1 MMTYKRLIPCLLISD
16 GKVVT
21 WFDDRTLLSEDP
33 VALAKRYAY
42 KGADEL
48 LLFDLSETP
57 KEHEMALR
65 IIRRIN
71 RETPIPSIAGGNIN
85 DADDVRKYLE
95 AGCKRV
101 MLNFTKETGASLAEK
116 ASSLYGAKR
125 IAASLN
131 DFDTL
136 FKQQHCIEKCVSE
149 LIFMQK
155 LDLNSVR
162 NLSDKPAIIVTDDL
176 NEENLIEIL
185 QDTAVRGISA
195 RKMTLKDFDLQAFK
209 ETCIKSE
216 IKMSAFESKME
227 FSEFAVNASGLLPV
241 ILQNAKTTEVMQLA
255 FMNEAAFTQ
264 TLKTGNIFLYDPET
278 KDVYPG
284 KGTAKDAHVVGIL
297 VSEDKKSLLVRVN
310 PITPKPLENFLGRY
324 YEPIVGSE
332 LDEGNPLQVLESLYG
347 TIRARKELPV
357 EGSYTNYLFD
367 KGIDQI
373 LVKFGSEIM
382 ELIVAAKNPDT
393 EEITNE
399 MADMLYMIMVLMAEK
414 NLTWED
420 IIQVVKDRSISF

>member
-278 KDVYPG
+278 KDV
-284 KGTAKDAHVVGIL
+284 
-297 VSEDKKSLLVRVN
+297 
-310 PITPKPLENFLGRY
+310 
-324 YEPIVGSE
+324 
-332 LDEGNPLQVLESLYG
+332 
-347 TIRARKELPV
+347 
-357 EGSYTNYLFD
+357 
-367 KGIDQI
+367 
-373 LVKFGSEIM
+373 
-382 ELIVAAKNPDT
+382 
-393 EEITNE
+393 
-399 MADMLYMIMVLMAEK
+399 
-414 NLTWED
+414 
-420 IIQVVKDRSISF
+420 